1 MAADVQQGCQEQHW
15 TAKGGVMGAV
25 LLTSFAPFVGLAVV
39 VPCLLAARRAGV
51 NTTPYVIA
59 LAVALLWLLL
69 LVGSFLAQSQIEP
82 R

>member
-1 MAADVQQGCQEQHW
+1 
-15 TAKGGVMGAV
+15 
-25 LLTSFAPFVGLAVV
+25 
-39 VPCLLAARRAGV
+39 V
-51 NTTPYVIA
+51 NTRPYVIA

>member
-39 VPCLLAARRAGV
+39 VPCLLAA
-51 NTTPYVIA
+51 
-59 LAVALLWLLL
+59 LLWLVL